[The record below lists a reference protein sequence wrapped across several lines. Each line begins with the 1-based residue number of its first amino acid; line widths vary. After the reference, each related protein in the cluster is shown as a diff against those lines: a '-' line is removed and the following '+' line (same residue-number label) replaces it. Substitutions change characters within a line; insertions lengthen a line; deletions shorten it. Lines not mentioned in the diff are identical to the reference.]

1 MGATADTSMHSLAP
15 SPLLAL
21 MGTWLMFSAAVIA
34 QPCSKTNLSPGKYA
48 LGLSS
53 GGYNRTYTLKVPN
66 TYDNLRPVKLV
77 IAMHGV
83 TQTAATVEEQS
94 GFSTYADALPSNE
107 TFVVV
112 YPQGL
117 YNSWN
122 AGVCCGEAYERKI
135 NDAQFILDLITDVRA
150 RSCIDRDYV
159 FASGFSNGCKGP
171 TNITYHEGAFTC
183 QRHTNCINNQAI
195 QQCTKSGG

>member
-1 MGATADTSMHSLAP
+1 
-15 SPLLAL
+15 

-159 FASGFSNGCKGP
+159 FASGFSNGCSMSQVMACRYPKAFRAIGCQSGCMTMKG
-171 TNITYHEGAFTC
+171 G
-183 QRHTNCINNQAI
+183 
-195 QQCTKSGG
+195 QQDMYAQSI